1 MCPVSAERNRRDP
14 KRISFADLRK
24 YLRMAL
30 REDGGSDSE
39 GEGEAGEGEEIQDD
53 EESGE
58 EGGEGQAKRIKEV
71 KWSVPD
77 GFEVAGEPA
86 ALDSTLVGK
95 HVYMRWET
103 YGWQLGKITAVVT
116 KDTPRLFK
124 SFNFRCIWADGKS
137 GPAKL
142 GVDNYAYGPDARLN
156 SWVILEPAS

>member
-1 MCPVSAERNRRDP
+1 
-14 KRISFADLRK
+14 
-24 YLRMAL
+24 MAL
-30 REDGGSDSE
+30 REDSGGSDSE

-103 YGWQLGKITAVVT
+103 YGWQLAGSWERLLRSS
-116 KDTPRLFK
+116 PRIRLASSKALTF
-124 SFNFRCIWADGKS
+124 A
-137 GPAKL
+137 
-142 GVDNYAYGPDARLN
+142 AYGRMAQRVRR
-156 SWVILEPAS
+156 S